1 MNKRTISHSTVG
13 SSASQVIQTSE
24 DVHVHRRVFIGP
36 MPEKLVSGGAA
47 MDQEEERDLSQLVKN
62 TAYRFFLLGGGN
74 PDEWGESNESSVR
87 EEMLSKWRESDW
99 GAVWSRKIAA
109 SSTGP
114 DQKWVGSSF
123 EVGSFLGVNVLE
135 SMEAV
140 ASARSSRKGL
150 SDVHLPLILEDE
162 AEQLPSS
169 ALPVEDSTAASAKE
183 TFVTAPFEPNASTSS
198 RPPPVSTY
206 EDSKTF
212 ITASTSLLP
221 PLENGAV
228 SSSSDGDNHS
238 ASSVTALLGR
248 PAAARNRTSSS
259 KAYPD
264 VIPRPIIKMPSFVKS
279 DTLTSSK
286 SKGKQKVHYA
296 EPVLTPIPHPSVIP
310 DQCPVA
316 PEEVLERCGEA
327 VEETSAGAMA
337 TTAAYAE
344 SDDEWGD
351 VMMRDRMLVRVSY
364 TESES
369 LEPQFDEY
377 QHRMTSGL
385 RHENWAE
392 FMAVWRRDSIELYED
407 YTIPGKERLTGHKH
421 LAFVVPLKSGRT
433 RLSLYSFADLTFCIT
448 CPPTPTYNGTSKSRT
463 FFHIARAGTNIFV
476 FKPKNRSRGQDW
488 MWQLWRHI
496 GGQVPPMIE
505 VRNPTLDAKV
515 KIDVPTITTVEGYS
529 RMFTRTN
536 VIALCLQSFRKV
548 PDWKEVIEREIGSG
562 KVLEL
567 AWRMDTNLDWVW
579 LEDDVYG
586 QQRGWVVLCGLAF
599 KQAHLEIRL
608 GNHYPARIAKPLNH
622 GDTGIEDP
630 FYHEPPSIEGY
641 LSRIKPNTQLKQ
653 RVYMTTHDGNLFTLP
668 TSKAHPPSPFPIR
681 ETENYAQKLNKR
693 EVERGAL
700 QILDAIAVADLRSII
715 TVRRAFQIVPPHTHV
730 EVDPSG
736 TPDRHGDANSSW
748 MNVWSQSSA
757 EESSHSDDEDEGGE
771 DAVNKALDKP
781 HLRMK
786 RSFELLLKN
795 GHVIRFECYSRRF
808 ALEWIN
814 RLRSLVSY
822 WKLRHRADA
831 KDEMDVSAARRSRL
845 TPKLHVCDEGEDIPP
860 TAPPDPGAPLPALTS
875 LYNWCV
881 LEGCKTIIRG
891 GKIHMRRGL
900 GGQFKL
906 VQMIL
911 VSGSLCLFRIK
922 PHSALY
928 NAKHK
933 KILLSDAYI
942 CSGYFAALALPQGQ
956 YDPDS
961 NSVPRHYQDGL
972 EADDPEE
979 DTLFVIWYRPH
990 SDADAVPSLSAK
1002 HKLVVFRTRNK
1013 LERDAWCWAL
1023 NTEIERIARAQR
1035 DKEKKLRDT
1044 GRLTKLCL

>member
-1 MNKRTISHSTVG
+1 MLRRTISQSTVG
-13 SSASQVIQTSE
+13 SSASQAIQTSE

-36 MPEKLVSGGAA
+36 MPEKLLSGEATT
-47 MDQEEERDLSQLVKN
+47 DQDEERNLSQLVKN

-87 EEMLSKWRESDW
+87 EEMLSKWRESEW
-99 GAVWSRKIAA
+99 GAIWNRKLAA
-109 SSTGP
+109 SSTVP

-140 ASARSSRKGL
+140 ASARSSRKGM

-169 ALPVEDSTAASAKE
+169 ALPVGDSTASANE
-183 TFVTAPFEPNASTSS
+183 TF
-198 RPPPVSTY
+198 
-206 EDSKTF
+206 
-212 ITASTSLLP
+212 
-221 PLENGAV
+221 LENGTA
-228 SSSSDGDNHS
+228 SGSSDGDNHS
-238 ASSVTALLGR
+238 TSSATALLGR
-248 PAAARNRTSSS
+248 PNASRNRTSSS
-259 KAYPD
+259 KAHTD
-264 VIPRPIIKMPSFVKS
+264 VIPRPIIKMPSN
-279 DTLTSSK
+279 K

-296 EPVLTPIPHPSVIP
+296 EPTRN
-310 DQCPVA
+310 PVA
-316 PEEVLERCGEA
+316 PEEVLERCEQA

-337 TTAAYAE
+337 TAAANAD
-344 SDDEWGD
+344 SDAEWGD
-351 VMMRDRMLVRVSY
+351 VVMRDRMLVRVSY

-369 LEPQFDEY
+369 LGLQFDEY

-385 RHENWAE
+385 RHEDWAE
-392 FMAVWRRDSIELYED
+392 FMVVWRRDFIEVYED

-421 LAFVVPLKSGRT
+421 LAFLVPLKSGRT
-433 RLSLYSFADLTFCIT
+433 RLSLYSFVDLTFCIT
-448 CPPTPTYNGTSKSRT
+448 CPPTPTYNA
-463 FFHIARAGTNIFV
+463 FFHIARSGTNIFV

-496 GGQVPPMIE
+496 GGQVPSMIE

-515 KIDVPTITTVEGYS
+515 KIDVPMIATVEGYS
-529 RMFTRTN
+529 RMFTRSN
-536 VIALCLQSFRKV
+536 VIALCLKSLREV
-548 PDWKEVIEREIGSG
+548 PDWKELIEQELGLG

-586 QQRGWVVLCGLAF
+586 QQRGWVVLCGVAY
-599 KQAHLEIRL
+599 KQAHLELRL
-608 GNHYPARIAKPLNH
+608 GDHYPARIAKPLNH
-622 GDTGIEDP
+622 SSTGTEDP
-630 FYHEPPSIEGY
+630 FYREPPSIEGY

-668 TSKAHPPSPFPIR
+668 TSKAHPPSPFPLR
-681 ETENYAQKLNKR
+681 ETENYAQKLNRR
-693 EVERGAL
+693 EVERGTS

-715 TVRRAFQIVPPHTHV
+715 AVRRAFQIVPPHTHV

-736 TPDRHGDANSSW
+736 ATDRHGDTDASW
-748 MNVWSQSSA
+748 MNVWSQPSA
-757 EESSHSDDEDEGGE
+757 EEGSHSDDEDEGGE
-771 DAVNKALDKP
+771 DAVSKASDKP

-786 RSFELLLKN
+786 RSFELFLKN

-814 RLRSLVSY
+814 RLRSLISY

-831 KDEMDVSAARRSRL
+831 KDEMDVSVARRPRL
-845 TPKLHVCDEGEDIPP
+845 TPRLHICDEVEDIPP
-860 TAPPDPGAPLPALTS
+860 TAPPDPAAPLPALTS

-891 GKIHMRRGL
+891 GKIHLRWGL
-900 GGQFKL
+900 SGQFKL
-906 VQMIL
+906 AQMIL
-911 VSGSLCLFRIK
+911 ISGNLCLFRIK
-922 PHSALY
+922 PHSALH
-928 NAKHK
+928 NAKQK
-933 KILLSDAYI
+933 KIPLSDAYI

-972 EADDPEE
+972 ETDDPEE
-979 DTLFVIWYRPH
+979 DTLFTIWYRPQ
-990 SDADAVPSLSAK
+990 SDADTVPSLSAK

-1013 LERDAWCWAL
+1013 LERDTWCWAL
-1023 NTEIERIARAQR
+1023 NTEIERISRAQK
-1035 DKEKKLRDT
+1035 DKEAKLRDT
-1044 GRLTKLCL
+1044 GQLTRLCL